1 MIRLIAVGLIG
12 TIATVAGMALY
23 ERDALRPVLEAL
35 GIVGVPVLLGIVIH
49 PLVGVTAGLI
59 VLEGLYE
66 ARQAGILEEREQ
78 QLRTFSHRLRADLRR
93 GSERIQD
100 RVEKWFADLRTSE
113 STTDKERESL

>member
-1 MIRLIAVGLIG
+1 VIRLIAVGLIG